1 MTSSISPYQATSA
14 PGLYASFLCN
24 CNDCHKITAAMFA
37 ANFTVR
43 DTHLTHLRGQENFST
58 YTTDKTIGTDN
69 SMTNYFCKTCG
80 TLMYRK
86 GTGFPGMSILR
97 LGTVDDLNLLETKLK
112 PTVELFV
119 KDRVCWL
126 GGGEGIPQ
134 ENAWPYGPAKSK

>member
-1 MTSSISPYQATSA
+1 
-14 PGLYASFLCN
+14 
-24 CNDCHKITAAMFA
+24 MFA